1 MPGAVIP
8 EILADVMR
16 LWSAGDRDAA
26 TALHDRWLPLLNW
39 ENKHTGLQ
47 TAKIL
52 MLAGGIIASDAV
64 REPLEP
70 ASPALREGLL
80 RLARRLDPLIL
91 RWDGRINRAAAG
103 SSAPT

>member
-1 MPGAVIP
+1 
-8 EILADVMR
+8 
-16 LWSAGDRDAA
+16 
-26 TALHDRWLPLLNW
+26 
-39 ENKHTGLQ
+39 
-47 TAKIL
+47 